1 MASSFNAALSGMR
14 AHERWIDVI
23 GNNIANANTVGYK
36 ETSASFSTALSQN
49 LRFGSGPN
57 GAHGGIN
64 PTQVGRGV
72 GRIRTLHNFSQGA
85 LASTGRVLDL
95 SLEGNGF
102 FTLQNG
108 SSRTYSRV
116 GSFGLDAQNNL
127 VDLGTGAFVGDTS
140 GNRVNL
146 DVDALFPPN
155 ATANIGLGGNL
166 PALVGGPLAEVLSTA
181 NGFKSGTPAS
191 VTSTVAGPNF
201 VGAPNTAY
209 SMNLV
214 VSGGA
219 PQAISVTS
227 DGAGLITADAV
238 ATAIS
243 NSTGVSAQVVAGQ
256 ISVTTDQ
263 GGADLWIKFDSG
275 TGNDLSALV
284 GMPTN
289 LFTGSEAVAV
299 GTTALNDLTAN
310 VTDYLDGDI
319 IQMTGVDTDGTAIN
333 SNFVFGAANDGT
345 TLGDLVAYLDSLYSD
360 AVVSLNGSGQL
371 NVSAQTA
378 GEADLLLS
386 LSDATSA
393 TGGADWFDHGLSV
406 ATNGTGPD
414 EVVVTSEAYD
424 NVGVAH
430 TLTLTYQR
438 QPDLSWNVIVSMPA
452 DQGEVLTGGE
462 STPISGITFDS
473 NGIPSNLASV
483 NSQIV
488 VQFDGQEAPQTMS
501 INMGATANSGGITQF
516 GTQSSL
522 LIDNQDGFADGV
534 LSSLSVDASGS
545 IIGFYSNSQERI
557 LGNVGISSFANQE
570 GLMEVGGNLFQETA
584 ASGNPRLGAG
594 ATGGRASIVS
604 GALEESNVDTAE
616 QTVRLIEAQRGFQA
630 NARVISVLDEMLREV
645 ANLL

>member
-14 AHERWIDVI
+14 AHQRWIDVI
-23 GNNIANANTVGYK
+23 GNNIANSNTVGYK

-49 LRFGSGPN
+49 LRFGSGPS

-64 PTQVGRGV
+64 PTQVGQGV
-72 GRIRTLHNFSQGA
+72 GLIRTLHNFNQGA
-85 LASTGRVLDL
+85 LTSTGRVLDL
-95 SLEGNGF
+95 SLEGKGF

-108 SSRTYSRV
+108 AERSYSRV
-116 GSFGLDAQNNL
+116 GSFGLDAQNDL

-155 ATANIGLGGNL
+155 STANIGMEGNL
-166 PALVGGPLAEVLSTA
+166 PALVGGPLAEVLSTV
-181 NGFKSGTPAS
+181 NGFQSGTPAS
-191 VTSTVAGPNF
+191 VTSTIAGPNF

-227 DGAGLITADAV
+227 DGAGVITAAAV

-243 NSTGVSAQVVAGQ
+243 SSVGVTAQVVAGQ
-256 ISVTTDQ
+256 VSVTTDQ
-263 GGADLWIKFDSG
+263 GGADLSIKFAPGAGS
-275 TGNDLSALV
+275 DLSALV

-289 LFTGSEAVAV
+289 LFNGSQAVAV
-299 GTTALNDLTAN
+299 GTTALNNLTAN
-310 VTDYLDGDI
+310 VTDYVDGDI
-319 IQMTGVDTDGTAIN
+319 IQLTGVDTDGTAVN

-345 TLGDLVAYLDSLYSD
+345 TLGDFVSHLDGLYND

-378 GEADLLLS
+378 GETDLLLS
-386 LSDATSA
+386 ISDATSA
-393 TGGADWFDHGLSV
+393 TGGADWIDHGLSV

-424 NVGVAH
+424 NAGVAH

-438 QPDLSWNVIVSMPA
+438 QPNLSWNVIASMPA
-452 DQGEVLTGGE
+452 DQGQVISGGE
-462 STPISGITFDS
+462 SSPVSGITFDS

-483 NSQIV
+483 NTQVV
-488 VQFDGQEAPQTMS
+488 VQFDGQQTPQTMNL
-501 INMGATANSGGITQF
+501 NMGATANGGGITQF

-522 LIDNQDGFADGV
+522 LVDSQDGFGDGV
-534 LSSLSVDASGS
+534 LSNLSVDASGNV
-545 IIGFYSNSQERI
+545 IGFYSNSQERI
-557 LGNVGISSFANQE
+557 LGTVGISSFANEE
-570 GLMEVGGNLFQETA
+570 GLMEVGSNLYQETA
-584 ASGNPRLGAG
+584 ASGDARLGAG
-594 ATGGRASIVS
+594 ATGGRAAVVS

-630 NARVISVLDEMLREV
+630 NARVISVQDEMLREV

>member
-1 MASSFNAALSGMR
+1 MASSFNSALSGMR
-14 AHERWIDVI
+14 ANQRWIDVI

-36 ETSASFSTALSQN
+36 ETSVTFSTALSQN
-49 LRFGSGPN
+49 LRFGTGPSGTR
-57 GAHGGIN
+57 GGIN
-64 PTQVGRGV
+64 PTQVGQGV
-72 GRIRTLHNFSQGA
+72 GLIRTLNNFSQGA
-85 LASTGRVLDL
+85 LTSTGRVLDL

-108 SSRTYSRV
+108 SDRTYSRV
-116 GSFGLDAQNNL
+116 GAFGLDSQNNL

-155 ATANIGLGGNL
+155 ATSNIGMEGNL
-166 PALVGGPLAEVLSTA
+166 PASVGGPLAEVLTTA
-181 NGFKSGTPAS
+181 NGFAAGQPAG
-191 VTSTVAGPNF
+191 VTSTVTGPNF

-214 VSGGA
+214 VSGGG
-219 PQAISVTS
+219 PQTISVTS
-227 DGAGLITADAV
+227 DAAGVVTADAV
-238 ATAIS
+238 AAAITASI
-243 NSTGVSAQVVAGQ
+243 GVTAVVVAGQ

-263 GGADLWIKFDSG
+263 SGADLSIKFDSG
-275 TGNDLSALV
+275 AGNDLSALV

-289 LFTGSEAVAV
+289 LFNGSESVAT
-299 GTTALNDLTAN
+299 GATQLNDLTAN
-310 VTDYLDGDI
+310 VTDYRPGDI

-345 TLGDLVAYLDSLYSD
+345 TLGDLVTYLDNLYSD
-360 AVVSLNGSGQL
+360 AVVSLNGSGRL
-371 NVSAQTA
+371 NVTAQTA

-386 LSDATSA
+386 LSDASSA
-393 TGGADWFDHGLSV
+393 TGGADWFEHGLSV
-406 ATNGTGPD
+406 ATDGTGPD

-424 NVGVAH
+424 SAGVAH

-438 QPDLSWNVIVSMPA
+438 QPNLSWDVIVSMPA
-452 DQGEVLTGGE
+452 DQGQVLTGG
-462 STPISGITFDS
+462 SGSPISGITFDG

-488 VQFDGQEAPQTMS
+488 VQFAGQQAPQTMS
-501 INMGATANSGGITQF
+501 LNMGSTANSGGITQF

-522 LIDNQDGFADGV
+522 LVDSQDGFGDGV
-534 LSSLSVDASGS
+534 LSNLSVDASGA
-545 IIGFYSNSQERI
+545 IIGFYSNSQQRT
-557 LGNVGISSFANQE
+557 LGTLGISSFANQE
-570 GLMEVGGNLFQETA
+570 GLMEVGSNLYQETA
-584 ASGNPRLGAG
+584 ASGDPRLGAG
-594 ATGGRASIVS
+594 ATGGRAAVVS
-604 GALEESNVDTAE
+604 GSLEGSNVDTAE

-630 NARVISVLDEMLREV
+630 NARVISVQDEMLREV